1 MKVAAIQMPT
11 VKDKIQNIRTA
22 GTYIEKIKAENPDF
36 VILPE
41 MFCCPYQT
49 ENFPVYAEKEG
60 GPSWQ
65 AMSDYARKYHIYLIA
80 GSMPE
85 ADDVGKVYNTAYI
98 FDRDGKQ
105 IGKHRK
111 AHLFDINVKN
121 GQYFKESDTLTSGD
135 HATVFDTE
143 FGKMGVM
150 ICYDIRFPE
159 FARTMV
165 LDGARMIFVPAAF
178 NMTTGPAHWELT
190 FRARALDNQIY
201 MLGCAPARDTQA
213 GYISWGHSIVT
224 DPWGK
229 VMKQLDEKEG
239 ILIEEIDLDR
249 EDQIREQLPLLKHRK
264 SEMYHLQENTFFSQ
278 TDHRSN
284 TFIRYSN
291 TINKNKRNRENSKQ
305 KKQRGITMKYKHL
318 AMIMGVMITA
328 TSVGSTA
335 TVFAE
340 ESKTESTQDA
350 GDTTEDIAETSDED
364 AEKKNDDTEQTKEN
378 EILGEVKSV
387 EDGKITIAVGTR
399 KEMAHPGEQP
409 QSGENGEAPE
419 KPEGEAPDG
428 NGDGQGT
435 PDGEAP
441 SMLDLTG
448 EEQEITVT
456 DSTVITK
463 QSMGG
468 GQGAPGGEAPEKPDG
483 DNADDNADAKPE
495 DTDDSEKTDASDSEK
510 PDGEAPDGN
519 GQAPDGAGQ
528 TEEITLDDIKEGDVV
543 AITLD
548 DDGNV
553 ATITV
558 QSMGGGQ
565 GGPGSQ
571 ASGVDSYDAANEYS
585 SDETVSDT
593 SLEST
598 GTDENAALVSN
609 GAEVTFSNDAIS
621 RTSSD
626 SQGGDNSS
634 FYGVGAAV
642 LATDGTAYVKGSTVT
657 TDSKGGAGLF
667 AYGDGTVY
675 VADTDITTQQ
685 DTSGGIHAA
694 GGGKLY
700 AWDLNVET
708 KGESSAAIRSDRGGG
723 TMVVDGGTYTSNGV
737 GSPAVYCT
745 ADIAVNNAELTANGS
760 EAVCIEGLN
769 SLRLYNSNLT
779 GNMSDDEQNDTTWTV
794 ILYQSM
800 SGDSEVGN
808 STFQMDGGTI
818 TSKNGGLFYTTNTEC
833 TITLKDVDI
842 TYNDDNEF
850 FLQCTGNN
858 NQRGWGQSGAN
869 GSDCNFTAD
878 SQDMKGN
885 VIWDSISDLDF
896 YMTNG
901 STLEGAFVNDESNAG
916 NGGDGYCNV
925 VIDKDSTWTVTGD
938 SIITSLSNAGTITDA
953 DGKTVSIVG
962 TDGTTYVEG
971 DSDYTIT
978 VGSYQDSA
986 DTFVSTTVDDWSSYE
1001 VERPESL

>member
-1 MKVAAIQMPT
+1 
-11 VKDKIQNIRTA
+11 
-22 GTYIEKIKAENPDF
+22 
-36 VILPE
+36 
-41 MFCCPYQT
+41 
-49 ENFPVYAEKEG
+49 
-60 GPSWQ
+60 
-65 AMSDYARKYHIYLIA
+65 
-80 GSMPE
+80 
-85 ADDVGKVYNTAYI
+85 
-98 FDRDGKQ
+98 
-105 IGKHRK
+105 
-111 AHLFDINVKN
+111 
-121 GQYFKESDTLTSGD
+121 
-135 HATVFDTE
+135 
-143 FGKMGVM
+143 
-150 ICYDIRFPE
+150 
-159 FARTMV
+159 
-165 LDGARMIFVPAAF
+165 
-178 NMTTGPAHWELT
+178 
-190 FRARALDNQIY
+190 
-201 MLGCAPARDTQA
+201 
-213 GYISWGHSIVT
+213 
-224 DPWGK
+224 
-229 VMKQLDEKEG
+229 
-239 ILIEEIDLDR
+239 
-249 EDQIREQLPLLKHRK
+249 
-264 SEMYHLQENTFFSQ
+264 
-278 TDHRSN
+278 
-284 TFIRYSN
+284 
-291 TINKNKRNRENSKQ
+291 
-305 KKQRGITMKYKHL
+305 MKYKHL

-350 GDTTEDIAETSDED
+350 GDTTEDTAEASD
-364 AEKKNDDTEQTKEN
+364 AKTDDSKEETNEN

-399 KEMAHPGEQP
+399 KEMGQPGEQP
-409 QSGENGEAPE
+409 QGGENGEAPE
-419 KPEGEAPDG
+419 KPEGDDSKADGAEETDSEATEDTSEDKTTDAEENAETTDGEDETSADNTDKDEVPDG
-428 NGDGQGT
+428 NGDGQGA

-463 QSMGG
+463 QTMGG
-468 GQGAPGGEAPEKPDG
+468 GQGAPGGEAL
-483 DNADDNADAKPE
+483 
-495 DTDDSEKTDASDSEK
+495 EK
-510 PDGEAPDGN
+510 PDGESSDSDNTDSEAPEKPEGEAPDGQ
-519 GQAPDGAGQ
+519 GAPDGAGQ

-548 DDGNV
+548 DDGNA

-558 QSMGGGQ
+558 QSMDMGGGQ
-565 GGPGSQ
+565 GGPGGQ
-571 ASGVDSYDAANEYS
+571 ASGVDSYDTVNEYS

-598 GTDENAALVSN
+598 GTDENAALISN

-779 GNMSDDEQNDTTWTV
+779 GNMSDDDQNDTTWTV

-833 TITLKDVDI
+833 TIALKDVDI
-842 TYNDDNEF
+842 TYNDDSEF

-901 STLEGAFVNDESNAG
+901 STLEGVFVNDESNAG

-938 SIITSLSNAGTITDA
+938 STITSLSNAGTITDA

-986 DTFVSTTVDDWSSYE
+986 DTSASTTVDDWSNYE

>member
-1 MKVAAIQMPT
+1 MQ
-11 VKDKIQNIRTA
+11 
-22 GTYIEKIKAENPDF
+22 
-36 VILPE
+36 
-41 MFCCPYQT
+41 
-49 ENFPVYAEKEG
+49 
-60 GPSWQ
+60 
-65 AMSDYARKYHIYLIA
+65 
-80 GSMPE
+80 
-85 ADDVGKVYNTAYI
+85 
-98 FDRDGKQ
+98 
-105 IGKHRK
+105 
-111 AHLFDINVKN
+111 
-121 GQYFKESDTLTSGD
+121 
-135 HATVFDTE
+135 
-143 FGKMGVM
+143 
-150 ICYDIRFPE
+150 
-159 FARTMV
+159 
-165 LDGARMIFVPAAF
+165 
-178 NMTTGPAHWELT
+178 
-190 FRARALDNQIY
+190 
-201 MLGCAPARDTQA
+201 
-213 GYISWGHSIVT
+213 
-224 DPWGK
+224 
-229 VMKQLDEKEG
+229 
-239 ILIEEIDLDR
+239 
-249 EDQIREQLPLLKHRK
+249 
-264 SEMYHLQENTFFSQ
+264 
-278 TDHRSN
+278 
-284 TFIRYSN
+284 
-291 TINKNKRNRENSKQ
+291 
-305 KKQRGITMKYKHL
+305 YKHL

-409 QSGENGEAPE
+409 QGEENGEAPE

-483 DNADDNADAKPE
+483 
-495 DTDDSEKTDASDSEK
+495 
-510 PDGEAPDGN
+510 EAPDSN
-519 GQAPDGAGQ
+519 GQAPDSAGQ

-548 DDGNV
+548 DDGNA

-558 QSMGGGQ
+558 QSMDMGGGQ
-565 GGPGSQ
+565 GGPGGQ

-585 SDETVSDT
+585 EDETVSDT

-642 LATDGTAYVKGSTVT
+642 LATDGTAYVKDSTVT

-675 VADTDITTQQ
+675 AADTDITTQQ

-708 KGESSAAIRSDRGGG
+708 NGESSAAIRSDRGGG

-779 GNMSDDEQNDTTWTV
+779 GNMSDDDQNDTTWTV

-986 DTFVSTTVDDWSSYE
+986 DTSASTTVDDWSSYE

>member
-1 MKVAAIQMPT
+1 
-11 VKDKIQNIRTA
+11 
-22 GTYIEKIKAENPDF
+22 
-36 VILPE
+36 
-41 MFCCPYQT
+41 
-49 ENFPVYAEKEG
+49 
-60 GPSWQ
+60 
-65 AMSDYARKYHIYLIA
+65 
-80 GSMPE
+80 
-85 ADDVGKVYNTAYI
+85 
-98 FDRDGKQ
+98 
-105 IGKHRK
+105 
-111 AHLFDINVKN
+111 
-121 GQYFKESDTLTSGD
+121 
-135 HATVFDTE
+135 
-143 FGKMGVM
+143 
-150 ICYDIRFPE
+150 
-159 FARTMV
+159 
-165 LDGARMIFVPAAF
+165 
-178 NMTTGPAHWELT
+178 
-190 FRARALDNQIY
+190 
-201 MLGCAPARDTQA
+201 
-213 GYISWGHSIVT
+213 
-224 DPWGK
+224 
-229 VMKQLDEKEG
+229 
-239 ILIEEIDLDR
+239 
-249 EDQIREQLPLLKHRK
+249 
-264 SEMYHLQENTFFSQ
+264 
-278 TDHRSN
+278 
-284 TFIRYSN
+284 
-291 TINKNKRNRENSKQ
+291 
-305 KKQRGITMKYKHL
+305 MKYKHL
-318 AMIMGVMITA
+318 AMLMGVMITA

-335 TVFAE
+335 TAFAAD
-340 ESKTESTQDA
+340 SKTESTQDA
-350 GDTTEDIAETSDED
+350 DDTTEDTAEASDEK
-364 AEKKNDDTEQTKEN
+364 ADDSKEETNEN

-399 KEMAHPGEQP
+399 KEMSQPGEQP
-409 QSGENGEAPE
+409 QGGENSEAPE
-419 KPEGEAPDG
+419 KPDGDDAKADGDAKGSKDADSEKTDDASTDESSDTDEETEDTESTDDASADNTDKGEAPDG
-428 NGDGQGT
+428 NGDGQGA

-483 DNADDNADAKPE
+483 DNGETPEKPDGDNADDNADAKSE
-495 DTDDSEKTDASDSEK
+495 DTENTDDSEKTDASDDSESSDAEKTEKASDSDNTDSEATKK
-510 PDGEAPDGN
+510 PEGEAPDGN
-519 GQAPDGAGQ
+519 GQAPDGADQ
-528 TEEITLDDIKEGDVV
+528 TEEIILDDIKEGDVV

-548 DDGNV
+548 DDGNA

-558 QSMGGGQ
+558 QSMDMGGGQ
-565 GGPGSQ
+565 GGPGGQ
-571 ASGVDSYDAANEYS
+571 ASGVDSYDVANEYS

-593 SLEST
+593 TLEST

-634 FYGVGAAV
+634 FYGVSFRQQFLNTAQTEQIPESTGTDENAALVSNGSEVTFSNDAISRKSSDSQGGDNSSFYGVGAAV
-642 LATDGTAYVKGSTVT
+642 LATDGTAYVKDSTVT

-675 VADTDITTQQ
+675 AADTDITTQQ

-850 FLQCTGNN
+850 FLQCTGTN

-938 SIITSLSNAGTITDA
+938 STITSLSNAGTITDA

-986 DTFVSTTVDDWSSYE
+986 DTSASTTVDDWSNYE